1 MEEEEEIIKEKRK
14 PMTISVDPSV
24 RRELRK
30 IKERYQYI
38 TVSGLIEFCV
48 LYPYSF
54 GDIIFTLEV
63 LKSSPERKKKFTRCF
78 NGKDLDG
85 LAEIIKEVLNR
96 KKRNEFKLEDAIR
109 YIKNR
114 KEGGENSLIEK
125 KIQEIEDK
133 IADLKTMV
141 RMK

>member
-1 MEEEEEIIKEKRK
+1 MDSTCSFLCRVLEVICSALATLPSVIF
-14 PMTISVDPSV
+14 PFGSCCNISV
-24 RRELRK
+24 R
-30 IKERYQYI
+30 
-38 TVSGLIEFCV
+38 T
-48 LYPYSF
+48 
-54 GDIIFTLEV
+54 EV

-78 NGKDLDG
+78 NSKDLDG

-133 IADLKTMV
+133 IADLKIMV
-141 RMK
+141 RTK